1 LPVAPQLP
9 PAPPVPGS
17 ARLADTLAGPLTPN
31 ELPIAAEAPRPV
43 LVAEPAAE
51 STRAL
56 LSSGPEDTTDLMPPD
71 PEERRLSHELD
82 FGETERQRR
91 TSNGGSGGGTRRA
104 VIILILLLIL
114 AGIGAVVFKTQI
126 IAAVPGLKPTYAQL
140 GL

>member
-1 LPVAPQLP
+1 
-9 PAPPVPGS
+9 
-17 ARLADTLAGPLTPN
+17 
-31 ELPIAAEAPRPV
+31 V

-56 LSSGPEDTTDLMPPD
+56 LSGGPDETADLMPPD

-82 FGETERQRR
+82 FGVADRQRR
-91 TSNGGSGGGTRRA
+91 ATNGGGGGTRRA

-114 AGIGAVVFKTQI
+114 AGVGAVVFKTQI
-126 IAAVPGLKPTYAQL
+126 IAAVPALKPTYAQL